1 MAAWLQELSGLRV
14 TASDKVELQAQL
26 KSGVVLCQAAN
37 RMGAGIICGI
47 SQDDEM
53 ENIEKFVKFLR
64 MAGVSRTK
72 LFVATDLHA
81 NKNMEQVMIT
91 LNDLTVTQK
100 AQQEAADLGALIRNL
115 QSVFAAAAEKGQK
128 EGATT
133 PSEKQVHVR
142 RVVLSCIPNAAEL
155 KRI

>member
-14 TASDKVELQAQL
+14 TASDEAELQAQL

-37 RMGAGIICGI
+37 RMGADIICGI

-81 NKNMEQVMIT
+81 NKNMEQVMIA

-100 AQQEAADLGALIRNL
+100 AQEE
-115 QSVFAAAAEKGQK
+115 AAAARKR
-128 EGATT
+128 
-133 PSEKQVHVR
+133 V
-142 RVVLSCIPNAAEL
+142 RVVCSTALSPCAFRSSET
-155 KRI
+155 

>member
-14 TASDKVELQAQL
+14 TASDEAELQAQL

-53 ENIEKFVKFLR
+53 ENIEKFVKFLQP
-64 MAGVSRTK
+64 GVVDCNKK

-91 LNDLTVTQK
+91 LNDLGEALHAYPGYSEGPTVGRPVRMRMLSSNP
-100 AQQEAADLGALIRNL
+100 DL
-115 QSVFAAAAEKGQK
+115 QSHVK
-128 EGATT
+128 
-133 PSEKQVHVR
+133 PSVYFK
-142 RVVLSCIPNAAEL
+142 VLAL
-155 KRI
+155 